1 MRKVR
6 DYDAELKALNDKAR
20 ALKAKRVE
28 QLGQLV
34 AATGADA
41 LDAET
46 LAGALLDAIGSKD
59 AGAREAWRVKGAAF
73 FQRRGR
79 KGGGQDIERAQIY
92 AKRLCAHLW
101 VDSMRRRLQHS
112 KGIHRTVVASPLVA
126 EPAYRQRRDSVVR
139 HLRKYCLGNTFQ
151 HEAVSIRDMA
161 KDFG

>member
-6 DYDAELKALNDKAR
+6 DYDAELKALGDKAR

-46 LAGALLDAIGSKD
+46 LAGALLDAVKSKD
-59 AGAREAWRVKGAAF
+59 ASAKEAWRAKGAAF

-79 KGGGQDIERAQIY
+79 KGAGDAAIDGPGGEAQPGGD
-92 AKRLCAHLW
+92 AAGG
-101 VDSMRRRLQHS
+101 S
-112 KGIHRTVVASPLVA
+112 GATAN
-126 EPAYRQRRDSVVR
+126 
-139 HLRKYCLGNTFQ
+139 G
-151 HEAVSIRDMA
+151 
-161 KDFG
+161 

>member
-6 DYDAELKALNDKAR
+6 DYDAELKALGDKAR

-46 LAGALLDAIGSKD
+46 LAGVLLDAIGSKD
-59 AGAREAWRVKGAAF
+59 AGAKEAWRAKGAAF

-79 KGGGQDIERAQIY
+79 KGARKTGG
-92 AKRLCAHLW
+92 
-101 VDSMRRRLQHS
+101 DSDGGTPQPGADPAPGS
-112 KGIHRTVVASPLVA
+112 GAAS
-126 EPAYRQRRDSVVR
+126 D
-139 HLRKYCLGNTFQ
+139 
-151 HEAVSIRDMA
+151 
-161 KDFG
+161 